1 MKTTLYIAWNDDNK
15 LGIPIIDE
23 QHRAIISTINSLYY
37 FMQIGHGDDII
48 QPIMIILEQYVNIH
62 FKTEETLI
70 IKAKYTDIDEHCML
84 HKKLIEETRRLSVKA
99 NNNKDSNM
107 I

>member
-23 QHRAIISTINSLYY
+23 QYRAIISTINSLHY

-48 QPIMIILEQYVNIH
+48 
-62 FKTEETLI
+62 
-70 IKAKYTDIDEHCML
+70 
-84 HKKLIEETRRLSVKA
+84 
-99 NNNKDSNM
+99 
-107 I
+107 